1 MKAIILAGG
10 KGTRL
15 RPYTTIF
22 PKPLVPIG
30 NRPII
35 DIVVHQLAYYGF
47 TQVVLSVGHLA
58 ELIQAYFHSKQ
69 HEYPTV
75 ELSYVREATPLG
87 TAGPV
92 RLVPG
97 LSDAPF
103 LVMNGDVLTTLD
115 YAKMM
120 AFHCASGSLLTLG
133 VYQKRIKIDLGVIET
148 DVTGQVVGFTEKPE
162 KTFPVSIGINIYSP
176 PVLEYIAP
184 NEYLDFPALVERLVA
199 QGERVMSYTCD
210 GYWLDIGN
218 QDDYMKAQEEFEDRK
233 PEFLPVLSPVHDP
246 VKAATSSPMPDSPS
260 NPPSTAAQK

>member
-35 DIVVHQLAYYGF
+35 DIVIHQLAHYGF
-47 TQVVLSVGHLA
+47 TDVVLSVGHLA
-58 ELIQAYFHSKQ
+58 ELIQAYFYSKQ

-75 ELSYVREATPLG
+75 ELSYVREENPLG

-97 LSDAPF
+97 LGDAPF
-103 LVMNGDVLTTLD
+103 LVMNGDVLTTLN

-120 AFHCASGSLLTLG
+120 EYHRTSGSLLTLG
-133 VYQKRIKIDLGVIET
+133 IYEKRIKIDLGVIET
-148 DVTGQVVGFTEKPE
+148 DTAGRVVGFTEKPE
-162 KTFPVSIGINIYSP
+162 KSFPVSVGINIYSP
-176 PVLEYIAP
+176 QVLNYIEP
-184 NEYLDFPALVERLVA
+184 NEYLDFPTLVCRLVE
-199 QGERVMSYTCD
+199 QGERVMSYVCD

-218 QDDYMKAQEEFEDRK
+218 QDDYMKAQEEFEGRK
-233 PEFLPVLSPVHDP
+233 AEFLPTSASARGP
-246 VKAATSSPMPDSPS
+246 KRASSPE
-260 NPPSTAAQK
+260 